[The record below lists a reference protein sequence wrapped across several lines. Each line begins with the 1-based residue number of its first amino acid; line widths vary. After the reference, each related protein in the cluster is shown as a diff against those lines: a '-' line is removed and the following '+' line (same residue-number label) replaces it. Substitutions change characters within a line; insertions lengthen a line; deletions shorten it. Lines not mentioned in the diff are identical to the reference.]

1 MNVNLEELAF
11 SIHSNA
17 IDKGFWEP
25 NTPDNHTIFYLKQ
38 LAMVHSEVSEV
49 LEAIRK
55 EKGEDV
61 IVEEMA
67 DVLVRL
73 LDLWCGM
80 QRDGAVKSRRKETQR
95 RGTRTDGVGGCNCCD
110 CAVAWCCRLGY
121 Y

>member
-1 MNVNLEELAF
+1 MNINLEELAY

-38 LAMVHSEVSEV
+38 LAMIHSEVSEV

-61 IVEEMA
+61 VVEEMA
-67 DVLVRL
+67 DILIRL
-73 LDLWCGM
+73 LDLWAGM
-80 QRDGAVKSRRKETQR
+80 QRDGAIKTLLTDSLMQKVSVNTSRPKMH
-95 RGTRTDGVGGCNCCD
+95 GVL
-110 CAVAWCCRLGY
+110 A
-121 Y
+121 